1 MDTSGLGYTE
11 FDIRRVVPGDAE
23 GARQRLAGVLEQ
35 FNYRIL
41 NEQPLQARRSQ
52 QKNIV
57 AADSLDLATKL
68 TIALKTLS
76 PHATLATFDY
86 AVQQVWTEGDKQ
98 TFEREV
104 DAIIA
109 LATTSGRATV
119 CRACGVARAG
129 DSRFCGACGAP
140 ASRESL
146 PAELEVMR
154 LTAGA
159 RASQQEYVA
168 GILTMALTL
177 AVTLPM
183 IFLAG
188 KPKVVNAGIVFF
200 VIGQLLAWFFL
211 LYGARRLH
219 RTLNPKRA
227 AARDEL
233 PLSAPGALHGAQAA
247 ALPPASTA
255 WASVTEGTTEL
266 LGAPRR
272 GKAEIP
278 LKRAE
283 KDADTA

>member
-68 TIALKTLS
+68 TIALKTLG

-109 LATTSGRATV
+109 LASSSGRATV
-119 CRACGVARAG
+119 CRACGVESAG
-129 DSRFCGACGAP
+129 DSRFCRACGAP

-233 PLSAPGALHGAQAA
+233 PLSAPGAIHGAQAS

-272 GKAEIP
+272 EKAEIP
-278 LKRAE
+278 LRRE
-283 KDADTA
+283 DKDAESA